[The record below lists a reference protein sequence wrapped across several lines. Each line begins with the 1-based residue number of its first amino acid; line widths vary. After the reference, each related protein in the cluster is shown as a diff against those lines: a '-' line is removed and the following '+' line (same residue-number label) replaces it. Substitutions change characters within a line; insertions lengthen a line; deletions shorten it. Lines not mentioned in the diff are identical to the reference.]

1 LVTVAVFL
9 ALRPN
14 PTEEAPMLVADR
26 DLAPGTTLSTSDV
39 KIVRAP
45 PSLIP
50 RGAFTDPGA
59 ATGQVLA
66 GAASTGEP
74 ITSARLLGSENTRLT
89 SGLADASAVPIR
101 LADSGVAELL
111 VPGSKVDIVGP
122 DQSVLAAA
130 ATVVTVRPE
139 SGSADR
145 GRLIVVALPSDVAPR
160 VAAASLAREVTVTL
174 R

>member
-1 LVTVAVFL
+1 
-9 ALRPN
+9 
-14 PTEEAPMLVADR
+14 MLVADR
-26 DLAPGTTLSTSDV
+26 DLAPGTALSTSDV
-39 KIVRAP
+39 RIVRAP

-50 RGAFTDPGA
+50 RGALTDPVA

-66 GAASTGEP
+66 GAASAGEP
-74 ITSARLLGSENTRLT
+74 ITSVRLLGSENTRLT
-89 SGLADASAVPIR
+89 AGLADASAVPIR

-122 DQSVLAAA
+122 DQAVLAAA

-139 SGSADR
+139 SGAVDR

-160 VAAASLAREVTVTL
+160 VAAASLTREVTVTL